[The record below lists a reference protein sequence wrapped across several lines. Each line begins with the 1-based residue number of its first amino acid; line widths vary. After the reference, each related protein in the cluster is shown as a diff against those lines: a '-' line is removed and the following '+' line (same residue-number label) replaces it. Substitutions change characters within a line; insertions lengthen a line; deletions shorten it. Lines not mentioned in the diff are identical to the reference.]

1 LTWAQFSR
9 TCASGG
15 TILRTST
22 NVTLLAAFS
31 LPRPPQ
37 SSISHEAQAQQQSG
51 CFAGPDQFGK
61 PAKVF
66 LAVERWGD
74 WFQITGEIYGAN
86 RVYRFGADGH
96 SGAGRL
102 YERHEYEAG
111 AASINVTTLTAS
123 EFVLEVEGYGV
134 FHFKRTGC

>member
-1 LTWAQFSR
+1 M
-9 TCASGG
+9 
-15 TILRTST
+15 RTST
-22 NVTLLAAFS
+22 ISSLFAVLLGAA
-31 LPRPPQ
+31 
-37 SSISHEAQAQQQSG
+37 IATSHEGWAQQQSG
-51 CFAGPDQFGK
+51 CFERPDQFGQ

-74 WFQITGEIYGAN
+74 WFQITGQIYSSGAN
-86 RVYRFGADGH
+86 RLYRFGADGH

-111 AASINVTTLTAS
+111 AAYINVRTLTES
-123 EFVLEVEGYGV
+123 DFVLEVEGYGV

>member
-1 LTWAQFSR
+1 MS
-9 TCASGG
+9 
-15 TILRTST
+15 TIVILF
-22 NVTLLAAFS
+22 AAFLS
-31 LPRPPQ
+31 ATVATSPK
-37 SSISHEAQAQQQSG
+37 AAAQQQSG

-74 WFQITGEIYGAN
+74 WFQITGQIYSSGAN
-86 RVYRFGADGH
+86 RLYRFGADGH

-111 AASINVTTLTAS
+111 AAYINVRTLT
-123 EFVLEVEGYGV
+123 ERDFVLEVEGYGT
-134 FHFKRTGC
+134 FHFRRASC